1 MHCNCCNKLLT
12 DYESTRKNAITRDYI
27 DLCRVCFEDVKGL
40 FLVLERKDLIT
51 EADLDPSERDVDM
64 NDNDVSSREMDTR
77 DCRDYIYYIV
87 SNDVYNDT

>member
-1 MHCNCCNKLLT
+1 MLT

-40 FLVLERKDLIT
+40 FPVLERKDLIT

-64 NDNDVSSREMDTR
+64 DDNEEMDTR
-77 DCRDYIYYIV
+77 DLIVHYNTLKNYYD
-87 SNDVYNDT
+87 S